1 MYSPI
6 KIELYKNKFWAI
18 AEEMG
23 VTLCRTGYSPN
34 IKERRDYSC
43 ALFDHRGEMIAQAD
57 HMPVHLG
64 SMPLSV
70 LSALSNFDFSP
81 GDRVLL
87 NDSYRGGTHLP
98 DITLVTPIFFENKL
112 FGFSANRAHHADIG
126 GMSPGSM
133 PLSQEL
139 FQEGLIIPPIKLY
152 EKGVLNKG
160 VLDLILSN
168 VRTPQEREGDLRAQI
183 AANEVG
189 KRRILD
195 MLNKYGYQEVVA
207 YMGYLKDYS
216 ERMVR
221 NLIAK
226 MPDGIYSYEDFLD
239 DDGITEDPIKIA
251 VKITIQGD
259 RATVDFSGSSPQVK
273 GCFNCVY
280 AITVSAVFYVFR
292 LCVNADIASNSGC
305 MIPIEIIAPKGS
317 IVNAEPP
324 HAVAGGNVETS
335 QRIVDV
341 LLGALSQALPD
352 LIPAASSGTMNNIT
366 LGGYD
371 PERKRYYTYYETIA
385 GGMGARPDRDGISGI
400 HTHMTNTMNTP
411 IEALEYAYPFQVVRY
426 QLRPGTGGAG
436 RYRGGDGI
444 RRDIQVRYE
453 THFTILSDRRKF
465 SPYGLQGGKPGQKGE
480 NYLIQSGQE
489 LPLAS
494 KCSLTLKPGDIIS
507 VRTPGGGGFGQQK
520 SLKASIN

>member
-1 MYSPI
+1 MNQEIFSPI
-6 KIELYKNKFWAI
+6 KIELYKNQFWAI

-70 LSALSNFDFSP
+70 LSAIENFDFFP
-81 GDRVLL
+81 GDVVIL

-98 DITLVTPIFFENKL
+98 DITLVTPIFFEDKL

-160 VLDLILSN
+160 VLDLILAN

-183 AANEVG
+183 AANEIG

-195 MLNKYGYQEVVA
+195 LLNKYGLTEVTE
-207 YMGYLKDYS
+207 YIGHLKAYS

-226 MPDGIYSYEDFLD
+226 MPDGEYTYEDFLD

-259 RATVDFSGSSPQVK
+259 QAKVDFSGSSPQVK
-273 GCFNCVY
+273 GCLNCVY

-305 MIPIEIIAPKGS
+305 LTPIQIIAPRGS

-341 LLGALSQALPD
+341 LLGALAQALPD
-352 LIPAASSGTMNNIT
+352 RVPAASSGTMNNLT

-371 PERKRYYTYYETIA
+371 PKKRRYYTYYETIA
-385 GGMGARPDRDGISGI
+385 GGMGARPGRDGIDGI

-411 IEALEYAYPFQVVRY
+411 IEALEYAYPFRVTRY
-426 QLRPGTGGAG
+426 HIRRGSGGAG

-444 RRDIQVRYE
+444 RRDIQVLQE
-453 THFTILSDRRKF
+453 ALFTILSDRRKF
-465 SPYGLQGGKPGQKGE
+465 APYGLQGGEPGQRGE
-480 NYLIQSGQE
+480 NYLIRDDQE
-489 LPLAS
+489 IPLPS
-494 KCSLTLKPGDIIS
+494 KCSLTLKANDIVSI
-507 VRTPGGGGFGQQK
+507 RTPGGGGFGRK
-520 SLKASIN
+520 